1 VKLRAV
7 LLLTGLISA
16 LALLPAALPA
26 ESLSL
31 PVYRQRLASIETRL
45 RGGDWVGA
53 RTSAQDLLDDR
64 IIVGNGGEETLE
76 PDVSILRPLAQAT
89 DAGTARAAAPR
100 LARLVA
106 ALGTAVPA
114 AAPQSDAAVLE
125 EVRSRQAVAALPE
138 GGQLPKKR
146 TDLLE
151 TIAEILAPFGEWL
164 RDLWE
169 SLLEWLASLFPDEEK
184 KPAFLGLNLPTIVM
198 IAVGLFAALAAWL
211 AWRAFRSRRRGG
223 APAVAE
229 STPTPP
235 AADDDPLSRGSSEWE
250 RYAAELAA
258 AGRFREAVRAWYH
271 AVLVTLFRHGAL
283 HYRKGRTNWEYVADL
298 APGYDWRSRYI
309 ELTRHFEREWYG
321 RDASTSESLHE
332 AEDMARGLLGSL
344 REAA

>member
-1 VKLRAV
+1 MKIRAS
-7 LLLTGLISA
+7 LPLAGLITA
-16 LALLPAALPA
+16 LALLPEALTA
-26 ESLSL
+26 EDLSL
-31 PVYRQRLASIETRL
+31 AIYRQRLAALETRL

-53 RTSAQDLLDDR
+53 RTGAQDLLDDR
-64 IIVGNGGEETLE
+64 IVHGEEMLE
-76 PDVSILRPLAQAT
+76 PDVSILRPLAQAP

-100 LARLVA
+100 LARLVEALAEA
-106 ALGTAVPA
+106 APA
-114 AAPQSDAAVLE
+114 AAPPADATVLE
-125 EVRSRQAVAALPE
+125 EVRSRQAVAALPA
-138 GGQLPKKR
+138 GGRLPKKR

-151 TIAEILAPFGEWL
+151 TIAEILAPFGAWM
-164 RDLWE
+164 RDLWDGF
-169 SLLEWLASLFPDEEK
+169 LKWLTDLFPDEEQ
-184 KPAFLGLNLPTIVM
+184 KPAFLGLNLPTVVTIV
-198 IAVGLFAALAAWL
+198 VGLFAALAAWL
-211 AWRAFRSRRRGG
+211 AWRAFRNRRRRG

-229 STPTPP
+229 STPMPP

-271 AVLVTLFRHGAL
+271 AVLVTLFRRGAL

-298 APGYDWRSRYI
+298 APGYPWRSRYI

-321 RDASTSESLHE
+321 RDASTSESLRE